1 MELSEYIDQIKFQL
15 TGNILENELADDGFK
30 KILEFSLRELNRY
43 YDATALVEVQGKSCI
58 DLTEVEEEN
67 NIKISSVSN
76 VYRVDAVGSTSNAVT
91 SSDPMFVAQWNL
103 ANNYYAYGTN
113 NWALNYA
120 AYNTTE
126 QISNTFS
133 TDLDFKEDKLGNKL
147 YINFS
152 GGIPSKVTIEYVPK
166 FSNVN
171 EVKGD
176 YWVDILLRLALAHTK
191 ITLGRI
197 RTRYTQSNALW
208 TQDGETLLT
217 EGNTELQALR
227 ERLQTQANFVYPVD

>member
-1 MELSEYIDQIKFQL
+1 
-15 TGNILENELADDGFK
+15 
-30 KILEFSLRELNRY
+30 
-43 YDATALVEVQGKSCI
+43 
-58 DLTEVEEEN
+58 
-67 NIKISSVSN
+67 
-76 VYRVDAVGSTSNAVT
+76 
-91 SSDPMFVAQWNL
+91 
-103 ANNYYAYGTN
+103 
-113 NWALNYA
+113 LNYA

-152 GGIPSKVTIEYVPK
+152 GGVPSKVTIEYVPK